1 MITIDTADQERTL
14 YTTIIDYLI
23 EKGLRPVIDYSVFI
37 PIYQQDRIVYF
48 IHFNS
53 PEAEV
58 IETFLTLK
66 YL

>member
-1 MITIDTADQERTL
+1 MITIDTDVQERPL

-23 EKGLRPVIDYSVFI
+23 EKGLQPVIDYSVFI
-37 PIYQQDRIVYF
+37 PIYQQNRTVYF

-58 IETFLTLK
+58 IETFLTMK